1 MSDTT
6 KKKKKK
12 KKDTSDMVRKGLK
25 RSSGFTWGLLVNL
38 VIVFLVIK
46 AFSFSFNFAYS
57 VFGDVCAD
65 PLSREYK
72 VIEIPADSTIL
83 EIGEALEESQI
94 IEDKYVFYV
103 KVKVKGYGDKIK
115 SGKYGLSASMSYE
128 EILDIIC
135 NIDTEEEEE

>member
-1 MSDTT
+1 MSSKTT

-12 KKDTSDMVRKGLK
+12 DTADIVRKGLK
-25 RSSGFTWGLLVNL
+25 KSSGFTWGLLVDL
-38 VIVFLVIK
+38 VIVFIVIK
-46 AFSFSFNFAYS
+46 AFSYTFNFAYS

-65 PLSREYK
+65 PVSREYK

-83 EIGEALEESQI
+83 EIGDALEKNEI

-115 SGKYGLSASMSYE
+115 TGKYGLSASMSYG

-135 NIDTEEEEE
+135 DIDTEEEEE

>member
-1 MSDTT
+1 MSSKTT
-6 KKKKKK
+6 KKKK
-12 KKDTSDMVRKGLK
+12 KKDTSDIVRKGLK
-25 RSSGFTWGLLVNL
+25 KSSGFTWGLLVNL

-46 AFSFSFNFAYS
+46 AFSYTFNFAYS
-57 VFGDVCAD
+57 VFGNVSAD
-65 PLSREYK
+65 PLSKEYK

-83 EIGEALEESQI
+83 EIGEALEESEI
-94 IEDKYVFYV
+94 IEDKLVFYV

-115 SGKYGLSASMSYE
+115 SGKYGLSASMSYG